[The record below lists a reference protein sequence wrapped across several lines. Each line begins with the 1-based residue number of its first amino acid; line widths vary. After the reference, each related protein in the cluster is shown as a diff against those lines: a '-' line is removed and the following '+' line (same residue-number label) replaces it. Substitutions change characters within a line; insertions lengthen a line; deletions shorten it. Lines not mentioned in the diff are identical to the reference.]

1 MSQIP
6 EMMGGRTL
14 THDIPTTGDLQIVAG
29 KGLKLSGQTA
39 LMTALTGATSLLAFK
54 GEGIAMGDAAHTL
67 LVTGTAAG
75 GQTVITSNVLI
86 VDPQSSGSTEDLNLP
101 AEASCTGLLLI
112 ILNSGGEG
120 IVIKDDGGATKL
132 TLDTAQSGLLYCDG
146 TTWRGFMGAIT

>member
-29 KGLKLSGQTA
+29 KGIKLSGQTA
-39 LMTALTGATSLLAFK
+39 LMTALAGATSLLAFK

-67 LVTGTAAG
+67 LVSGTATSN
-75 GQTVITSNVLI
+75 QTVITSNVLI
-86 VDPQSSGSTEDLNLP
+86 VDPESSGSTEDLNLP

>member
-29 KGLKLSGQTA
+29 KGIKLSGQTA
-39 LMTALTGATSLLAFK
+39 LMTALAGATSLLAFK

-67 LVTGTAAG
+67 LVSGTAAG

-132 TLDTAQSGLLYCDG
+132 TLDTNQSGLLYCDG

>member
-39 LMTALTGATSLLAFK
+39 LMTALAGATSLLAFK
-54 GEGIAMGDAAHTL
+54 GEGIAMGDDAHTL
-67 LVTGTAAG
+67 LVSGTAAAN
-75 GQTVITSNVLI
+75 QTVITSNVLI
-86 VDPQSSGSTEDLNLP
+86 VDPESSGATEDLNLP

>member
-29 KGLKLSGQTA
+29 KGIKLSGQTP
-39 LMTALTGATSLLAFK
+39 LMTALAGATSLLAFK

-67 LVTGTAAG
+67 LVSGTATSN
-75 GQTVITSNVLI
+75 QTVITSNVLI
-86 VDPQSSGSTEDLNLP
+86 VDPESSGSTEDLNLP

>member
-39 LMTALTGATSLLAFK
+39 LMTALAGATSLLAFK

-67 LVTGTAAG
+67 LVSGTATSN
-75 GQTVITSNVLI
+75 QTVITSNVLI
-86 VDPQSSGSTEDLNLP
+86 VDPESSGSTEDLNLP

>member
-54 GEGIAMGDAAHTL
+54 GEGIAMADAAHTL